1 MTSTVYILCGIPGS
15 GKSTWCKTHHPE
27 LPVVSRDILRAE
39 QGYTTDPDHKKIC
52 TLDQEI
58 RITDIEYSLIRK
70 YCEEGTSFIVDDM
83 NITPFWRDHLISTLR
98 SYNTH
103 IIGVNFNTPLEICIE
118 RRRGQIDESC
128 MKEIY
133 ERARPIFKED
143 VDEII
148 KVSE

>member
-1 MTSTVYILCGIPGS
+1 MTSIVYILCGIPGS
-15 GKSTWCKTHHPE
+15 GKSTWCKTLHPG

-52 TLDQEI
+52 TPDQER
-58 RITDIEYSLIRK
+58 RITDIEYSLIEK

-83 NITPFWRDHLISTLR
+83 NITPFWRDYLISTLR
-98 SYNTH
+98 SYNVY
-103 IIGVNFNTPLEICIE
+103 IIGVNFDTPLETCIE
-118 RRRGQIDESC
+118 RRKGQINESD
-128 MKEIY
+128 MRAIY